1 MTLPPRDIAR
11 LIQASGAALRAEI
24 DGLSEDVLRFQ
35 PGAGEWCAKE
45 VIGHLIEAE
54 RRGFAGRIRLL
65 LAHSSEPALEG
76 WDPDEVAR
84 ARHDADREAKEL
96 LAEFSTLRASSVDLV
111 SGLQARDF
119 TRAGVHPKVGRL
131 TIGDVAHE
139 WVHHDRNHLA
149 QIMKNVQTYVWP
161 SMGAA
166 QKFSAP

>member
-1 MTLPPRDIAR
+1 MPLLPRDIAM
-11 LIQASGAALRAEI
+11 LIQASAAALRAEI
-24 DGLSEDVLRFQ
+24 DSLSEDLLRFQ

-65 LAHSSEPALEG
+65 LVDSSEPLEG
-76 WDPDEVAR
+76 WDPDEVSR

-111 SGLQARDF
+111 SGLDARDF
-119 TRAGVHPKVGRL
+119 GRAGVHPKVGRL
-131 TIGDVAHE
+131 TIGDIAHE

>member
-1 MTLPPRDIAR
+1 MTLPPRDIAK
-11 LIQASGAALRAEI
+11 LIQASAAVLRAEI
-24 DGLSEDVLRFQ
+24 DSLSEDLLRFQ

-65 LAHSSEPALEG
+65 LADASEPALEG
-76 WDPDEVAR
+76 WDPDEVSR

-119 TRAGVHPKVGRL
+119 ARAGVHPKVGRL
-131 TIGDVAHE
+131 TIGDIAHE